1 MSYPD
6 LMPVSGYSFTPP
18 VVQQQ
23 DRSNHHLLGSALL
36 GGAAAYGA
44 YKLNLDIIKDSM
56 SAEAFEDAVRSGRK
70 FDTRTWTPSERS
82 LLAQAK
88 KDVALTIDPEIS
100 RIFGTKDSVNMY
112 EYLRERHHGQNIRTA
127 QELEKAIAGK
137 ERTTGNENSSHHSE
151 LEKQDRRR
159 PHIQELKNHSD
170 ELSRVESQISEYN
183 QKQTKLQEA
192 LSWNKVQEPKAGS
205 EEAKKLAS
213 EIQSQEKEL
222 SQIRKKLGE
231 FNSKRSRIA
240 GDMEKIM
247 KSANITNDSIRE
259 LSGGAYTKLDELKS
273 DLRVGLTDSKA
284 GDATGRRKAFFESY
298 YDSAL
303 TKHEELLKIRPEV
316 DETVAGMKADL
327 ELVREAEAGNGH
339 ITKSMAQ
346 EAYQKLGS
354 EVGKGEESIAKA
366 FEALGK
372 KLPKEI
378 PSLKR
383 AGLLGAVVALGLYC
397 FNN

>member
-6 LMPVSGYSFTPP
+6 LMPVSGYSFTPQ

-36 GGAAAYGA
+36 GGAAGYGA
-44 YKLNLDIIKDSM
+44 YRLNLDIIKDSM

-70 FDTRTWTPSERS
+70 FDTRTWSTSEKS
-82 LLAQAK
+82 LLAQAR
-88 KDVALTIDPEIS
+88 KDIIPAANPEIE

-112 EYLRERHHGQNIRTA
+112 EYLRERHGSHIRTA
-127 QELEKAIAGK
+127 QDLEKAIADKTKKAG
-137 ERTTGNENSSHHSE
+137 TDGDTSYAD
-151 LEKQDRRR
+151 LEKQDKKR
-159 PHIQELKNHSD
+159 PQFQELKKKSD
-170 ELSRVESQISEYN
+170 ELTSIEDKIVKKNARQEYLKMIIGGEEDAKRLLGEEKGLAEIKKAKSE
-183 QKQTKLQEA
+183 
-192 LSWNKVQEPKAGS
+192 
-205 EEAKKLAS
+205 LAT
-213 EIQSQEKEL
+213 IRKEL
-222 SQIRKKLGE
+222 GRLHADRKGLVGQIERL
-231 FNSKRSRIA
+231 
-240 GDMEKIM
+240 M
-247 KSANITNDSIRE
+247 KSANIKDSIGQ
-259 LSGGAYTKLDELKS
+259 LAGGMYTKFD
-273 DLRVGLTDSKA
+273 DLMTDLHIEMDGAKA
-284 GDATGRRKAFFESY
+284 ADAAAKRKAFFETCH
-298 YDSAL
+298 DTAL
-303 TKHEELLKIRPEV
+303 SRHEEMLTRRPVV
-316 DETVAGMKADL
+316 DETVASMKADL

-372 KLPKEI
+372 KLPGAGSWK
-378 PSLKR
+378 K